1 MERLDER
8 VFIATTETIRAA
20 RRFVRDGLEA
30 ITTDRQTL
38 ADVELATSELVSNAI
53 EYGSGDDYK
62 VVIATTGER
71 FVIEVTSGHDG
82 TAHGIPAEWSTSDPE
97 MPSGRGLGLV
107 RAVGTNVWVRHA
119 DQRVVVGCE
128 FDIPDIGKMPLL

>member
-53 EYGSGDDYK
+53 EYGSGDDYQ

-71 FVIEVTSGHDG
+71 FVIEVPFWAASS
-82 TAHGIPAEWSTSDPE
+82 ARR
-97 MPSGRGLGLV
+97 SGR
-107 RAVGTNVWVRHA
+107 
-119 DQRVVVGCE
+119 
-128 FDIPDIGKMPLL
+128 K